1 MPDVRDLLLEIG
13 CEEIPARFMTGGLK
27 GLKEIAGKLFQD
39 NRLTYREVLAYGT
52 PRRLVLLVK
61 GLAESQS
68 QQEEKVKGPSK
79 EAAFDRNGNP
89 TKAALGFA
97 GRLGLKVEELKI
109 EKAGKKE
116 HLVALRSI
124 AGRKTA
130 DVLSTLLPDL
140 LKGLSFPKNMF
151 WEESRIRFP
160 RPIRWILCLYGSEM
174 ISFSYG
180 SLQSGRETR
189 GHRFL
194 APAPVTVRDP
204 EHYFAC
210 MEESEVVLDQNK
222 RKKLIEE
229 GVKSAAAAHKLEAF
243 IDPSLLEEVNY
254 LVERPEAL
262 FCSFP
267 EKFLELPREVLV
279 TTMQHHQRYFP
290 VEDSEGRLSPHFIAV
305 SNNGAAQ
312 SATVRG
318 GNERV
323 LKARLADA
331 QFFYEDDLK
340 TPLEKQVIKLKSIL
354 FQEELGTVYE
364 KTERLVTLTE
374 YLGNRL
380 DVLDRAD
387 KEAALRA
394 AYLAKADLVTNMV
407 GEFPELQGIMGR
419 EYALK
424 SGERENVARAIYE
437 HYLPRFAG
445 DRLPATGAGALLALA
460 DKVDHLTGCFA
471 LGIRPTGSQDPY
483 ALRRQGLGLLQILLE
498 HGFHLPLTELIR
510 YALELYKKKEALQ
523 EMDLED
529 LTAQIR
535 DFILQR
541 LRYLF
546 QERGMDYDLVEA
558 TLGSS
563 LDEIAPLW
571 KRVYFLQANRENE
584 YLMQAAA
591 AYTRAANLARQAPAG
606 ESVNEKLLLEEAEKK
621 LFSCYTASK
630 EKIGRA
636 VEEDNFGQVLAELAG
651 LKAPLDL
658 FFDQVLVMVEDNR
671 IRLNRLAL
679 LQQIKELFQL
689 LADFSKIVFSA
700 QN

>member
-1 MPDVRDLLLEIG
+1 MPDVQDLLLEIG
-13 CEEIPARFMTGGLK
+13 CEEIPARFMHGGLK
-27 GLKEIAGKLFQD
+27 GLKETAGKLFQD
-39 NRLTYREVLAYGT
+39 HHLAYRAVFTYGT

-61 GLAESQS
+61 GLTESQS

-79 EAAFDRNGNP
+79 EAAFDQNGNP

-116 HLVALRSI
+116 YLVALRTI
-124 AGRKTA
+124 AGKKTA

-160 RPIRWILCLYGSEM
+160 RPIRWILCLYGSGM
-174 ISFSYG
+174 ISFAYG
-180 SLQSGRETR
+180 GLQSGRETR

-210 MEESEVVLDQNK
+210 MKESAVVLDQNK

-229 GVKSAAAAHKLEAF
+229 EVKSAAEAYKLEAS

-254 LVERPEAL
+254 LVEKPDAL

-267 EKFLELPREVLV
+267 ENYLELPREILV

-290 VEDSEGRLSPHFIAV
+290 VEDAEGRLSPYFIAV

-312 SATVRG
+312 PATVRG

-340 TPLEKQVIKLKSIL
+340 TPLEKQVVKLKSIL

-374 YLGNRL
+374 YMGNRL
-380 DVLDRAD
+380 DGLSKAG

-424 SGERENVARAIYE
+424 SGEREDVARAIYE

-445 DRLPATGAGALLALA
+445 DRLPLTEAGALLALA
-460 DKVDHLTGCFA
+460 DKADHFA

-483 ALRRQGLGLLQILLE
+483 ALRRQSLGLLQILLE
-498 HGFHLPLTELIR
+498 HGFRLPLTELIR
-510 YALELYKKKEALQ
+510 YALGLYRKRVTLQ
-523 EMDLED
+523 EMGLED

-558 TLGSS
+558 VIGSS

-571 KRVYFLQANRENE
+571 KRVNFLQANRENE
-584 YLMQAAA
+584 YLILAVA
-591 AYTRAANLARQAPAG
+591 AYIRAANLARQAPAG
-606 ESVNEKLLLEEAEKK
+606 GSVDEKLLLEEAEKM
-621 LFSCYTASK
+621 LFDHYAAAK
-630 EKIGRA
+630 GKIGRA

-658 FFDQVLVMVEDNR
+658 FFDQVLVMVDDDR

-689 LADFSKIVFSA
+689 FADFSKVVFSA

>member
-13 CEEIPARFMTGGLK
+13 CEEIPARFMPGGLK
-27 GLKEIAGKLFQD
+27 GLRETAERLFRD
-39 NRLTYREVLAYGT
+39 NRLAYHEVLAYGT
-52 PRRLVLLVK
+52 PRRLVLFVK
-61 GLAESQS
+61 GLAERQS
-68 QQEEKVKGPSK
+68 QQEEKIKGPSK
-79 EAAFDRNGNP
+79 DAAFDQDGNP

-116 HLVALRSI
+116 YLVALRSI
-124 AGRKTA
+124 AGKKTA

-151 WEESRIRFP
+151 WEKSRIRFP

-180 SLQSGRETR
+180 GLQSGRETR

-194 APAPVTVRDP
+194 APATVNVLDP

-210 MEESEVVLDQNK
+210 MEESAVVLDQDK

-229 GVKSAAAAHKLEAF
+229 EVKSAAAAYKLEAF

-254 LVERPEAL
+254 LVEKPEAL

-267 EKFLELPREVLV
+267 EKYLELPREVLV

-312 SATVRG
+312 PATVRG

-364 KTERLVTLTE
+364 KAERLVTLTE
-374 YLGNRL
+374 YIGNRL
-380 DVLDRAD
+380 DGLDKAN

-424 SGERENVARAIYE
+424 SGEREDVAQAIYE

-445 DRLPATGAGALLALA
+445 DRLPVTEAGALLALA
-460 DKVDHLTGCFA
+460 DKVDHLAGCFA

-483 ALRRQGLGLLQILLE
+483 ALRRQSLGLLQILLE

-510 YALELYKKKEALQ
+510 HALELYRKRVTLQ

-558 TLGSS
+558 VLGSS

-571 KRVYFLQANRENE
+571 NRVNFLQANRESE
-584 YLMQAAA
+584 HLMQAAA

-606 ESVNEKLLLEEAEKK
+606 EPVDEKLFLEEVEKK
-621 LFSCYTASK
+621 LFGCYTAAK
-630 EKIGRA
+630 EKIERA

-651 LKAPLDL
+651 LKTPLDL
-658 FFDQVLVMVEDNR
+658 FFDQVLVMVDDNR

-689 LADFSKIVFSA
+689 LADFSKIVFST

>member
-1 MPDVRDLLLEIG
+1 MSDIRDLLLEIG
-13 CEEIPARFMTGGLK
+13 CEEIPARFMPRGLK
-27 GLKEIAGKLFQD
+27 GLRETAGKILQE
-39 NRLTYREVLAYGT
+39 NRLAYREIFTYGT

-61 GLAESQS
+61 ELAESQPHR
-68 QQEEKVKGPSK
+68 EEKIKGPSK
-79 EAAFDRNGNP
+79 EASFAQGGKP

-97 GRLGLKVEELKI
+97 GRLGLKVEDLKI
-109 EKAGKKE
+109 EKSGKKE
-116 HLVALRSI
+116 YLVALRSI
-124 AGRKTA
+124 AGKKTA

-160 RPIRWILCLYGSEM
+160 RPIRWTLCLYGSDEVP
-174 ISFSYG
+174 FFYG
-180 SLQSGRETR
+180 GLRSGRETR

-194 APAPVTVRDP
+194 APASITVRDP
-204 EHYFAC
+204 EHYFSC
-210 MEESEVVLDQNK
+210 MEESAVVLDQDM
-222 RKKLIEE
+222 RRLLIEE
-229 GVKSAAAAHKLEAF
+229 GVKSAAAACKLEAC

-254 LVERPEAL
+254 LVEKPEAL
-262 FCSFP
+262 LCSFP
-267 EKFLELPREVLV
+267 EKYLQLPREVLV

-290 VEDSEGRLSPHFIAV
+290 VEDQEGHLSPYFIAV
-305 SNNGAAQ
+305 SNNGAAPP
-312 SATVRG
+312 ATVRG

-340 TPLEKQVIKLKSIL
+340 TPLEQQVKKLQSIL

-364 KTERLVTLTE
+364 KTERLQNLTE
-374 YLGNRL
+374 FLGSRL
-380 DVLDRAD
+380 NVSENE

-407 GEFPELQGIMGR
+407 GEFPELQGVMGR

-424 SGERENVARAIYE
+424 SGERGDVARAIYE

-445 DRLPATGAGALLALA
+445 DRLPMTRAGALLALA
-460 DKVDHLTGCFA
+460 DKADHLAGCFV

-483 ALRRQGLGLLQILLE
+483 ALRRQSLGLLQVLLE
-498 HGFHLPLTELIR
+498 HGFHLSLTELIR
-510 YALELYKKKEALQ
+510 RALELYRGRETLQ

-535 DFILQR
+535 DFCLQR
-541 LRYLF
+541 LRHLF

-558 TLGSS
+558 VIGSS

-571 KRVYFLQANRENE
+571 KRVNFLQANRKNEN
-584 YLMQAAA
+584 LALAAA
-591 AYTRAANLARQAPAG
+591 AYTRAANLVRQVPGGAAD
-606 ESVNEKLLLEEAEKK
+606 VKLFLEEQEKK
-621 LFSCYTASK
+621 LFECYAAAK
-630 EKIGRA
+630 EKVRRA
-636 VEEDNFGQVLAELAG
+636 VEEDNFELALAELAG
-651 LKAPLDL
+651 LKVPLDF
-658 FFDQVLVMVEDNR
+658 FFDHVLVMVDDDR
-671 IRLNRLAL
+671 IRHNRLAL
-679 LQQIKELFQL
+679 LLEIKELFQK

>member
-1 MPDVRDLLLEIG
+1 MPDTRDLLLEIG
-13 CEEIPARFMTGGLK
+13 CEEIPARFMPGGLK
-27 GLKEIAGKLFQD
+27 GLREVAGKLCRE
-39 NRLTYREVLAYGT
+39 NRLAYREILAYGT

-68 QQEEKVKGPSK
+68 RQEEKVKGPSK
-79 EAAFDRNGNP
+79 EAAFDGSGNP

-97 GRLGLKVEELKI
+97 DRMGLKIEELKI

-124 AGRKTA
+124 AGKKTTE
-130 DVLSTLLPDL
+130 VLSILLPDL
-140 LKGLSFPKNMF
+140 CKGLSFPKNMF
-151 WEESRIRFP
+151 WEENRIKFP
-160 RPIRWILCLYGSEM
+160 RPIRWILCLYGPVM
-174 ISFSYG
+174 IPFSYG
-180 SLQSGRETR
+180 GVQSGRETR

-194 APAPVTVRDP
+194 APAAVSVLDP
-204 EHYFAC
+204 EHYFDC
-210 MEESEVVLDQNK
+210 LRVSSVVLDQDE

-229 GVKSAAAAHKLEAF
+229 GVKSAAAAYKLEVS

-254 LVERPEAL
+254 LVEKPEAL

-267 EKFLELPREVLV
+267 EKYLELPREVLV

-290 VEDSEGRLSPHFIAV
+290 VEDSEGRLSPYFIAV
-305 SNNGAAQ
+305 SNNGAARP
-312 SATVRG
+312 ATVRG

-340 TPLEKQVIKLKSIL
+340 IPLEKQVIKLKNIL

-364 KTERLVTLTE
+364 KTERLAGLTE
-374 YLGNRL
+374 YMGNRL
-380 DVLDRAD
+380 GGLDKAG

-407 GEFPELQGIMGR
+407 GEFPELQGIMGK

-424 SGERENVARAIYE
+424 SGESPDVAQAVYE

-445 DRLPATGAGALLALA
+445 DRLPRSKAGALLALA
-460 DKVDHLTGCFA
+460 DKADHLAGCFA

-510 YALELYKKKEALQ
+510 YALELYRERETLRG
-523 EMDLED
+523 MDLEG
-529 LTAQIR
+529 LAGQIR

-558 TLGSS
+558 VLGSS
-563 LDEIAPLW
+563 ADEIALLW
-571 KRVYFLQANRENE
+571 ERVSFLQANRENVH
-584 YLMQAAA
+584 LISAAA

-606 ESVNEKLLLEEAEKK
+606 GPVDKELLLEEAETK
-621 LFSCYTASK
+621 LFDCFTAAREKFGKAAK
-630 EKIGRA
+630 EGDFGRM
-636 VEEDNFGQVLAELAG
+636 LAELAG
-651 LKAPLDL
+651 LKTPLD
-658 FFDQVLVMVEDNR
+658 FFFEQVLVMVDEDR

-679 LQQIKELFQL
+679 LRQIKELFQL
-689 LADFSKIVFSA
+689 FADFSKIVFSA